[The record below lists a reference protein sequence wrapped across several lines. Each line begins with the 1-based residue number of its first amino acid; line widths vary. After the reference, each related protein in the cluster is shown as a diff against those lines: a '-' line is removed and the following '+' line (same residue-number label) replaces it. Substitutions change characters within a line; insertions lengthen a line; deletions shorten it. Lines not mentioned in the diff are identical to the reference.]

1 MCLYIIIYG
10 EHLVVSRQKLV
21 IVLGSMFHLKVY
33 FTVSYLLYHVYVT
46 ITKIAI
52 IFDWTFISSHVYS

>member
-21 IVLGSMFHLKVY
+21 IVRGSMFHLKVY
-33 FTVSYLLYHVYVT
+33 FTVSYLLYVT